1 MELPNTDRMTKKD
14 FIIAYVLARSRA
26 LDGGFDM
33 DGAITRAGN
42 AYDRIEKL
50 CK

>member
-33 DGAITRAGN
+33 EGAIIRAN
-42 AYDRIEKL
+42 KAYDQIEKL